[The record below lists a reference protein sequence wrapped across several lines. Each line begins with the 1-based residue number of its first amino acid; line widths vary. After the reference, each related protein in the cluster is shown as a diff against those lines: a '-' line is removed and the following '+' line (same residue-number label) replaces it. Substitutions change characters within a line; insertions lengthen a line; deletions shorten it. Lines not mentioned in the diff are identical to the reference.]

1 LHFLI
6 ELNWGRYFNKK
17 NAFPLI
23 VETPPFVQQETA
35 QLSTK
40 GLSPRKRITISESV
54 KNTEEVRTNGK

>member
-1 LHFLI
+1 M
-6 ELNWGRYFNKK
+6 GRYFNKK

-35 QLSTK
+35 QLSTERFK
-40 GLSPRKRITISESV
+40 SKETHNYFESV